1 MSRALFNRLVAI
13 FPLWLACLT
22 GALAEQ
28 QSGSEEEKISKD
40 IREIS
45 KDIREKK
52 DEKRELPADIEKWLA
67 EELKREKS
75 EVYKISFPEGEDAE
89 RKRFGNSAPFFE
101 IAADAQNE
109 FQNASGN
116 KQAVE
121 EAAVDMLI
129 LTMLHEKEVA
139 QKDVAGDS
147 SSKRTLAEMLYCRG
161 CCAAWWSQEADER
174 GQKEAWIEFACE
186 SFREAAKKGLL
197 EALYMLGECEEL
209 KGNKEAADDYYAA
222 ATYMALARAYLM
234 AYSKERWDEKDEKVV
249 TIKSNINHA
258 VDQSSRICRGIG
270 FACEADARCQKVRAV
285 DVQEMLEGNS
295 GFLVVEKRGALWE
308 EGRKDHRW
316 MWKDLARDCIGGM
329 GVSDIDSKEE
339 K

>member
-52 DEKRELPADIEKWLA
+52 DEKHELPADIEEWLA
-67 EELKREKS
+67 EELKHEKS
-75 EVYKISFPEGEDAE
+75 EVYKISFPEGVDAE

-139 QKDVAGDS
+139 QKEVAQKDVAGDS

-161 CCAAWWSQEADER
+161 CCAAWWSQEAETER
-174 GQKEAWIEFACE
+174 GQKAWIEFACE
-186 SFREAAKKGLL
+186 SFREAAEKGLL

-209 KGNKEAADDYYAA
+209 KGKKEAADDYYAA

-234 AYSKERWDEKDEKVV
+234 ANPKEKWDEKDEKNV
-249 TIKSNINHA
+249 TIKSNISCA

-270 FACEADARCQKVRAV
+270 FACEADARYPKVSAN
-285 DVQEMLEGNS
+285 DVKAMLEGNS
-295 GFLVVEKRGALWE
+295 GFLVVEKVGALWE
-308 EGRKDHRW
+308 EGKKEKRW

-329 GVSDIDSKEE
+329 
-339 K
+339 

>member
-52 DEKRELPADIEKWLA
+52 DEKLELPADIEKWLA
-67 EELKREKS
+67 EELKHEKS

-139 QKDVAGDS
+139 GDS

-161 CCAAWWSQEADER
+161 CCAAWWSQEAESE
-174 GQKEAWIEFACE
+174 QKEKEWIEFACE
-186 SFREAAKKGLL
+186 SFREAAEKGLL

-209 KGNKEAADDYYAA
+209 KGNKKGADDYYAA

-234 AYSKERWDEKDEKVV
+234 ANPKEKWDEKDEKNV
-249 TIKSNINHA
+249 TIKSNINYA

-270 FACEADARCQKVRAV
+270 FACEADAQYQKVPANEV
-285 DVQEMLEGNS
+285 KAMLEGDS
-295 GFLVVEKRGALWE
+295 GFLVKKGEAWWE
-308 EGRKDHRW
+308 EGTKDKRW

-329 GVSDIDSKEE
+329 GVPDIDSYEE

>member
-40 IREIS
+40 IREIY
-45 KDIREKK
+45 IREKK
-52 DEKRELPADIEKWLA
+52 DEKLERPADIEKWLA
-67 EELKREKS
+67 EELKHEKS

-116 KQAVE
+116 KQAVK

-161 CCAAWWSQEADER
+161 CCAAWWSQEDES
-174 GQKEAWIEFACE
+174 GQKAWIEFACE
-186 SFREAAKKGLL
+186 SFREAAEKGLL

-209 KGNKEAADDYYAA
+209 KGKKEAADDYYAA

-234 AYSKERWDEKDEKVV
+234 AYPKEKRDEKDEKNV
-249 TIKSNINHA
+249 TIKSNIRCA

-270 FACEADARCQKVRAV
+270 FACEADARCPKVPAD
-285 DVQEMLEGNS
+285 DVQAMLEGDS
-295 GFLVVEKRGALWE
+295 GFLVENLVEKGGAWWE
-308 EGRKDHRW
+308 EGTKDQRW

-329 GVSDIDSKEE
+329 GVPDIDSKEE